1 VSALHARPCVH
12 CQRCIASQGHV
23 RLHTS
28 HHTRQRDVARR
39 SRCPTRTHAGTHTM
53 ATRIKRWRWRGRA
66 PYRPLREVDPVRK
79 EDFFES
85 IGKRKR
91 RARRRVKAHDVFV
104 RAVVDLVVEQVG
116 GDWLAHVLAVHK
128 RLCRQLEP
136 ARQVAVDVE
145 RIAQHLVIRF
155 ASVYCCVLP
164 RFQRYPGHIRGC
176 RARDVLPCRI
186 CGCN

>member
-1 VSALHARPCVH
+1 MHTLVCTARG
-12 CQRCIASQGHV
+12 ASRHRGTCACTP
-23 RLHTS
+23 HT
-28 HHTRQRDVARR
+28 
-39 SRCPTRTHAGTHTM
+39 THAKEMLRGGVGVPHAPMRTHTM
-53 ATRIKRWRWRGRA
+53 ATQIQRWRWRGRA

-79 EDFFES
+79 EDLFES

-164 RFQRYPGHIRGC
+164 RFQRYPGHIRRC
-176 RARDVLPCRI
+176 RAGDVLPCRI